1 MDVAGCRRALGELVA
16 RLDFSAIDG
25 EAAILVQFLAD
36 VLQRVNERIHG
47 PESDAESYLAHR
59 LATLER
65 FADCPS
71 AEEARRRFL
80 PALNQLLGTLVPDS
94 APRHRVVA
102 RAVDYIEVH
111 YPRRL
116 SLSSVASVL
125 AVSPSYLS
133 RAFRRDT
140 GTTLTA
146 YIQRVR
152 IERAVALVAA
162 GRHSLSE
169 IAYRVG
175 YQTYRDFHRNFVR
188 REHESPRALRER
200 LARGTRHLS

>member
-1 MDVAGCRRALGELVA
+1 MA
-16 RLDFSAIDG
+16 RLDLSAIDG
-25 EAAILVQFLAD
+25 EAAIVARLLAD
-36 VLQRVNERIHG
+36 VLLRVNERVHG
-47 PESDAESYLAHR
+47 PEADAGAYLAHR

-65 FADCPS
+65 FSDCPS
-71 AEEARRRFL
+71 AEEARQRFL
-80 PALNQLLGTLVPDS
+80 PALNQLLVALEPDR

-102 RAVDYIEVH
+102 RAVDYIEAH

-162 GRHSLSE
+162 GRHTLSE

-188 REHESPRALRER
+188 REHESPRAMRER
-200 LARGTRHLS
+200 LARGPSPSS